1 MEIKQQEQ
9 KERGSGKWN
18 NDTDSEYS
26 ITKVDGNKLSDYY
39 ISKKSYK
46 GKFDTKDVLT
56 SIKNG
61 EERFYVMALENLDS
75 SIHTWYSSKYG
86 SLSED
91 NNEANTVK
99 ELGKGKEN
107 TKKMKDMWN
116 EDADTSKSEN
126 DVWKV
131 IQDAGVDLDNWYVP
145 SRAEWAAFGDFCY
158 TKLDPKMDTRN
169 YSNRGLTAS
178 YWSSSQKTTRAAC
191 SAEFG
196 RGGYIYISSGVGLNT
211 VRVRLGA
218 TF

>member
-39 ISKKSYK
+39 ISEKSYE

-75 SIHTWYSSKYG
+75 SYHTWYSSKYG

-131 IQDAGVDLDNWYVP
+131 IQDAGVDLDKWYVP

-158 TKLDPKMDTRN
+158 TKLDPKMDTRK
-169 YSNRGLTAS
+169 YSNRGLTAN
-178 YWSSSQKTTRAAC
+178 YWSSSQWDANGAWVAHFD
-191 SAEFG
+191 SGYFG
-196 RGGYIYISSGVGLNT
+196 KLRVYNFDEYC
-211 VRVRLGA
+211 VRLGA

>member
-18 NDTDSEYS
+18 NNTNSEYS

-75 SIHTWYSSKYG
+75 NTHTWYGSKYG

-107 TKKMKDMWN
+107 TKKMKDIWN

-131 IQDAGVDLDNWYVP
+131 IQDAGVDLDKWYVP

-158 TKLDPKMDTRN
+158 TKLDPKMDT
-169 YSNRGLTAS
+169 SNFYTSRSLSGW
-178 YWSSSQKTTRAAC
+178 YWSSSQENSYYAWHADFDDGFT
-191 SAEFG
+191 E
-196 RGGYIYISSGVGLNT
+196 ILNVSSGECI
-211 VRVRLGA
+211 RMGA